1 MSVLLD
7 SIYKDSF
14 KVAIHAFVTKSEL
27 RRSAY
32 QSLERQLQALFD
44 DLSAGVFTDA
54 RELHLHQMTAMRPY
68 LSKVRSYRT
77 CMSCLCQT
85 PEKVLS
91 CGHAICDTCVRCLG
105 ERCKEEKHT
114 FRIMKCP
121 FCGIKNECSPI
132 GLIPPT
138 AGIRVLS
145 LDGGGMRGIIEL
157 IFLHRIEEVL
167 DEIQIP
173 VLDNFDFACGTS
185 AGK

>member
-1 MSVLLD
+1 
-7 SIYKDSF
+7 
-14 KVAIHAFVTKSEL
+14 
-27 RRSAY
+27 
-32 QSLERQLQALFD
+32 
-44 DLSAGVFTDA
+44 
-54 RELHLHQMTAMRPY
+54 
-68 LSKVRSYRT
+68 
-77 CMSCLCQT
+77 
-85 PEKVLS
+85 
-91 CGHAICDTCVRCLG
+91 
-105 ERCKEEKHT
+105 
-114 FRIMKCP
+114 MKCP

>member
-7 SIYKDSF
+7 SIYMESF
-14 KVAIHAFVTKSEL
+14 KVAIHAFVAKSEL
-27 RRSAY
+27 RQSIY
-32 QSLERQLQALFD
+32 QSLERQLQVLFD
-44 DLSAGVFTDA
+44 DLSAGVFANA
-54 RELHLHQMTAMRPY
+54 RELHLHQMVELRPY
-68 LSKVRSYRT
+68 LSEIRSHKT
-77 CMSCLCQT
+77 CFCLFQT
-85 PEKVLS
+85 PEKVFS

-105 ERCKEEKHT
+105 ERCKEEKHI
-114 FRIMKCP
+114 FRFMKCP
-121 FCGIKNECSPI
+121 FCGIKNERSPI

-167 DEIQIP
+167 EEIQIP